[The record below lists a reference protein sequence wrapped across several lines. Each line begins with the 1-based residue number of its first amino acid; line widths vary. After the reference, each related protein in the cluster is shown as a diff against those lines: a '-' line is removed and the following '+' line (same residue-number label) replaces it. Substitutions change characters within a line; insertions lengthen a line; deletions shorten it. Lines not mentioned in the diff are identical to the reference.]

1 MMKDDKIQQLFDNY
15 ADELPQQNNLCSRA
29 AQAMAQK
36 AERKKT
42 TASFWK
48 KLTGI
53 LAASFV
59 LVFFVGFVLGVVIPS
74 NGNKN
79 DHNQPSN
86 EPTARVDVYAA
97 KDVTTFVVN
106 KPTSTKL
113 SGELTAAQI
122 IDLDNIDFG
131 DGVSVI
137 GVRYFAEY
145 LADGQLAS
153 VTAVWRVYVE
163 QSFVDIT
170 IVAEANGLLALSRE
184 QAYGYFEHGMQRWHT
199 TQNGEEV
206 TIGYLRATDFHYYV
220 SAACS
225 NNYASSLAVDCVV
238 DGLKAQ
244 VA

>member
-36 AERKKT
+36 VERKKT

-106 KPTSTKL
+106 K
-113 SGELTAAQI
+113 LTAAQI

-153 VTAVWRVYVE
+153 LTAVWRVYIE

-184 QAYGYFEHGMQRWHT
+184 QAYGYFEHGMQRWRT

-206 TIGYLRATDFHYYV
+206 TISYLRATDFHYYV

-225 NNYASSLAVDCVV
+225 NDYASSLAVDCVV

>member
-29 AQAMAQK
+29 AQAMAQN

-59 LVFFVGFVLGVVIPS
+59 LVFFVGFVIGVVVPS

-79 DHNQPSN
+79 DDNQPSD
-86 EPTARVDVYAA
+86 EPSPQVNIYAA
-97 KDVTTFVVN
+97 NEATTFVVN

-153 VTAVWRVYVE
+153 LTAVWRVYVE

-225 NNYASSLAVDCVV
+225 NDYANSLAVDCVV

>member
-1 MMKDDKIQQLFDNY
+1 MMKDDKIQQLFDSY

-59 LVFFVGFVLGVVIPS
+59 LVFFVGFVIGVVKPDS
-74 NGNKN
+74 GNRDNAN
-79 DHNQPSN
+79 DSLPNAPMQMRIY
-86 EPTARVDVYAA
+86 TASEVTSYA
-97 KDVTTFVVN
+97 VH

-137 GVRYFAEY
+137 GVRYFVDY

-225 NNYASSLAVDCVV
+225 NDYASSLAVDCVV

>member
-36 AERKKT
+36 VERKKT

-145 LADGQLAS
+145 LADGQLAC
-153 VTAVWRVYVE
+153 VTAVCRVYVE

-170 IVAEANGLLALSRE
+170 IVAEANGLLSSAR
-184 QAYGYFEHGMQRWHT
+184 QTAYRYFERGASRWCT
-199 TQNGEEV
+199 TENGEEV
-206 TIGYLRATDFHYYV
+206 TIGYLQAVDFRYYV
-220 SAACS
+220 SAASS
-225 NNYASSLAVDCVV
+225 NDYASSIAVDCIVN
-238 DGLKAQ
+238 GLSVQA
-244 VA
+244 A

>member
-79 DHNQPSN
+79 DHDQSSN

-113 SGELTAAQI
+113 SGDLTAAQI
-122 IDLDNIDFG
+122 IGASQLNSEG
-131 DGVSVI
+131 GTAVSN
-137 GVRYFAEY
+137 VRYFAEY

-153 VTAVWRVYVE
+153 LTAVWRVYVE

-206 TIGYLRATDFHYYV
+206 TIGYLQSVDFRYYV
-220 SAACS
+220 SAASC
-225 NNYASSLAVDCVV
+225 NDYASCIAVDCIVN
-238 DGLKAQ
+238 GLSVQA
-244 VA
+244 A

>member
-59 LVFFVGFVLGVVIPS
+59 LVFFVGFVLGVVKPDS
-74 NGNKN
+74 GNRDNAN
-79 DHNQPSN
+79 DSLPNAPMQMRIY
-86 EPTARVDVYAA
+86 TASE
-97 KDVTTFVVN
+97 VTSYGVH

-113 SGELTAAQI
+113 SGDLTAAQI
-122 IDLDNIDFG
+122 IGASQLNSEG
-131 DGVSVI
+131 GTAVSN
-137 GVRYFAEY
+137 VRYFAEY

-153 VTAVWRVYVE
+153 LTAVWRVYVE

-170 IVAEANGLLALSRE
+170 VVAEANGLLALSRE

-225 NNYASSLAVDCVV
+225 NDYASSLAVDCVV

>member
-59 LVFFVGFVLGVVIPS
+59 LVFFVGFVIGVVKPDS
-74 NGNKN
+74 GNRDNAN
-79 DHNQPSN
+79 DSLPNAPMQMRIY
-86 EPTARVDVYAA
+86 TASEVTSYA
-97 KDVTTFVVN
+97 VH

-113 SGELTAAQI
+113 SGDLTAAQI
-122 IDLDNIDFG
+122 IGASQLNSEG
-131 DGVSVI
+131 GTAVSN
-137 GVRYFAEY
+137 VRYFVDY

-153 VTAVWRVYVE
+153 LTAVWRVYVE

-170 IVAEANGLLALSRE
+170 IVAEAKGLLSSAR
-184 QAYGYFEHGMQRWHT
+184 QTAYRYFERGASRWHT

-225 NNYASSLAVDCVV
+225 NDYASSIAVDCIVN
-238 DGLKAQ
+238 GLSVQA
-244 VA
+244 A

>member
-79 DHNQPSN
+79 DHDQSSN

-113 SGELTAAQI
+113 SGDLTAAQI
-122 IDLDNIDFG
+122 IGASQLNSEG
-131 DGVSVI
+131 GTAVSN
-137 GVRYFAEY
+137 VRYFVDY

-153 VTAVWRVYVE
+153 LTAVWRVYVE

-170 IVAEANGLLALSRE
+170 IVAEAKGLLSSAR
-184 QAYGYFEHGMQRWHT
+184 QTAYRYFERGASRWHT

-225 NNYASSLAVDCVV
+225 NDYASSIAVDCIVN
-238 DGLKAQ
+238 GLSVQA
-244 VA
+244 A

>member
-15 ADELPQQNNLCSRA
+15 AEELPQQNNLCSCA

-59 LVFFVGFVLGVVIPS
+59 LVFFVGFVIGVVVPS

-79 DHNQPSN
+79 DDNQPSD
-86 EPTARVDVYAA
+86 EPSPQVNIYAA

-113 SGELTAAQI
+113 SGDLTAAQI
-122 IDLDNIDFG
+122 IGASQLNTEG
-131 DGVSVI
+131 GTAVSN
-137 GVRYFAEY
+137 VRYFVDY

-170 IVAEANGLLALSRE
+170 VVAEANGLLALSRE

>member
-79 DHNQPSN
+79 DPDHPSN

-97 KDVTTFVVN
+97 TDATTFVVN

-113 SGELTAAQI
+113 FGELTAEQI
-122 IDLDNIDFG
+122 IDLTDIDIA
-131 DGVSVI
+131 DGATVGEVH
-137 GVRYFAEY
+137 YFAEY

-153 VTAVWRVYVE
+153 VTAVWRVCVDE
-163 QSFVDIT
+163 AFVDVT
-170 IVAEANGLLALSRE
+170 VVAEANGLLSSARKT
-184 QAYGYFEHGMQRWHT
+184 AYRYFEKGSSRWRT
-199 TQNGEEV
+199 TENGEEV
-206 TIGYLRATDFHYYV
+206 TIGYLQAADFRYYV
-220 SAACS
+220 SASSS
-225 NNYASSLAVDCVV
+225 NEYASNTAVDCIV
-238 DGLKAQ
+238 DGLRLQA
-244 VA
+244 A

>member
-1 MMKDDKIQQLFDNY
+1 MKDDKIQQLFDNY

-170 IVAEANGLLALSRE
+170 IVAEANGLLAL
-184 QAYGYFEHGMQRWHT
+184 
-199 TQNGEEV
+199 
-206 TIGYLRATDFHYYV
+206 
-220 SAACS
+220 
-225 NNYASSLAVDCVV
+225 
-238 DGLKAQ
+238 
-244 VA
+244 